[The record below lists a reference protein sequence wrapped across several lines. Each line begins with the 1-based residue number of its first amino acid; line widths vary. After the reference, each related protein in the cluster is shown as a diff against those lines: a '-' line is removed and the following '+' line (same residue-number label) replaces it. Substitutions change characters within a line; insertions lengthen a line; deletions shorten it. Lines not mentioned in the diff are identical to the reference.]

1 MLCRCKVPDE
11 KFASPYPTVVL
22 HLKENAMQ
30 PAGADQRSAAPNPPI
45 FNSQRILITGANG
58 MIGHALRAAAQARG
72 IEAVPVQRPL
82 RGDGAEAAPAGTD
95 TILWEPE
102 ATQPFADL
110 GSLEGFDVVIHLA
123 GANLAAK
130 RWSAAYKKVILNSR
144 TQPTGALALALARLK
159 HPPRLLL
166 SASATGFYGS
176 RTDEVLTEQSGL
188 GTGFLSEVCQAWE
201 NATAP
206 AVSAGIRVA
215 HLRFGVVLTPFG
227 GALRQMLP
235 LFRLG
240 FGGKLGSGKQWTSW
254 ITLKDL
260 LEAVFHIM
268 ADEQASGPYNVVAPA
283 PVRNIDFTRA
293 LGAAL
298 HRPAVLPAPAFALR
312 AAFGQMAD
320 EALLTSCRV
329 LPERLEASGFQF
341 GTPEIGAALES
352 LLGRPGPA

>member
-1 MLCRCKVPDE
+1 
-11 KFASPYPTVVL
+11 
-22 HLKENAMQ
+22 MQ
-30 PAGADQRSAAPNPPI
+30 PEVAEKRPSTHRNP
-45 FNSQRILITGANG
+45 QRILITGANG

-72 IEAVPVQRPL
+72 MEAVPIQRPV
-82 RGDGAEAAPAGTD
+82 RGNAAEAAPAGAD

-110 GSLEGFDVVIHLA
+110 GRLEGFDAVVHLA
-123 GANLAAK
+123 GANISAK
-130 RWSAAYKKVILNSR
+130 RWSADYKKLISNSR
-144 TQPTGALALALARLK
+144 SQPTGALALALARLK
-159 HPPRLLL
+159 HPPRVLL

-176 RTDEVLTEQSGL
+176 RGDEVLTEQSSSGP
-188 GTGFLSEVCQAWE
+188 GFLSEVCRTWE
-201 NATAP
+201 GATAP

-240 FGGKLGSGKQWTSW
+240 LGGKLGGGRQWMSW

-268 ADEQASGPYNVVAPA
+268 ADEGASGPYNVVAPA
-283 PVRNIDFTRA
+283 PVRNAEFTRA

-298 HRPAVLPAPAFALR
+298 HRPAILPAPAFALR

-320 EALLTSCRV
+320 ETLLTSCRV
-329 LPERLEASGFQF
+329 VPERLQESGFAF
-341 GTPEIGAALES
+341 ATPEIGGALQS
-352 LLGRPGPA
+352 LLGAGGAA

>member
-1 MLCRCKVPDE
+1 
-11 KFASPYPTVVL
+11 
-22 HLKENAMQ
+22 MQ
-30 PAGADQRSAAPNPPI
+30 LSSANERSHFPHTSSI
-45 FNSQRILITGANG
+45 SVRRILITGANG
-58 MIGHALRAAAQARG
+58 MIGHALRAAAKARD
-72 IEAVPVQRPL
+72 IEAVPIQRPL
-82 RGDGAEAAPAGTD
+82 RGKSAEEAPADAQTV
-95 TILWEPE
+95 LWEPE
-102 ATQPFADL
+102 ATHPFADL
-110 GSLEGFDVVIHLA
+110 GRLESFDAVVHLA

-130 RWSAAYKKVILNSR
+130 RWTADYKKVILNSR
-144 TQPTGALALALARLK
+144 SQPTGALALALARLK

-176 RTDEVLTEQSGL
+176 RGDEVLTEQSEA
-188 GTGFLSEVCQAWE
+188 GTGFLSKVCQAWE

-235 LFRLG
+235 LFRMGLG
-240 FGGKLGSGKQWTSW
+240 GPLGSGRQWTSW
-254 ITLKDL
+254 ITLEDL
-260 LEAVFHIM
+260 LQSIFHVM

-293 LGAAL
+293 LAAVL

-320 EALLTSCRV
+320 EALLTSCRTM
-329 LPERLEASGFQF
+329 PERLEQSGFQYK
-341 GTPEIGAALES
+341 TPEIAGALES
-352 LLGRPGPA
+352 LFRRTGA